1 MIAAALRIGMLRAQ
15 ECMRLL
21 WLAYAFNVALALPLA
36 AAVADQIAQS
46 IGSSIAGETMLQGFD
61 HLWFR
66 GFHVR
71 ASGLPATFEPTVV
84 GIGGVL
90 RALDALVTGALL
102 DLHPSIVAAGVV
114 YLVGWV
120 FLGSGFLARFVGG
133 EPNNFFGG
141 AARHFPRIATL
152 AAFSWL
158 VYAMTLKGLLP
169 LLADIVAAATYD
181 SIDERVH
188 FLCTLAKYAIVWA
201 SVWTVSLVFDYAK
214 IIAVA
219 RPEQPLRHCVGRA
232 LLLVLLHP
240 RAVYGLSAGLLGLGL
255 GFLLLY
261 AVIAP
266 GAGQHNGFKIGIA
279 FVLSQTYVLGRVA
292 LRCLGIAAQA
302 ELATSLHAGP
312 VPASEA

>member
-1 MIAAALRIGMLRAQ
+1 MIAAALRIGILRAQ
-15 ECMRLL
+15 QCMRLL

-36 AAVADQIAQS
+36 IAVADQLAQS
-46 IGSSIAGETMLQGFD
+46 IGPSIAGETMLQGFD

-66 GFHVR
+66 GFDVR
-71 ASGLPATFEPTVV
+71 ASGLAATFEPGVV

-120 FLGSGFLARFVGG
+120 FLASGFLARFVGG
-133 EPNNFFGG
+133 ETNFFGA
-141 AARHFPRIATL
+141 AARNFPRLVTL

-158 VYAMTLKGLLP
+158 LYAITLKGLLP
-169 LLADIVAAATYD
+169 LLADLVAVVTYD
-181 SIDERVH
+181 TTDERFH
-188 FLCTLAKYAIVWA
+188 FVCTLGKYAVVWV
-201 SVWTVSLVFDYAK
+201 SMWTLSLVCDYAK

-219 RPEQPLRHCVGRA
+219 RPDDPLHHCVGRA
-232 LLLVLLHP
+232 LVLLLVNP
-240 RAVYGLSAGLLGLGL
+240 RAVFGLSAALLGLGL

-266 GAGQHNGFKIGIA
+266 GADQHNGFKIGIA
-279 FVLSQTYVLGRVA
+279 FLISQTYVLGRVA
-292 LRCLGIAAQA
+292 LRCVGIAAQA
-302 ELATSLHAGP
+302 ELATSLQAP
-312 VPASEA
+312 VAQA

>member
-15 ECMRLL
+15 QCMRLL

-36 AAVADQIAQS
+36 VAVADQIEQS
-46 IGSSIAGETMLQGFD
+46 IGSSIAGETMLRGFD

-66 GFHVR
+66 GFDVR
-71 ASGLPATFEPTVV
+71 SSGLPATFEPSVV

-90 RALDALVTGALL
+90 RALDTLVTGALL
-102 DLHPSIVAAGVV
+102 DLHPSIVAVGVV

-120 FLGSGFLARFVGG
+120 FLASGFLARFVGG
-133 EPNNFFGG
+133 EPSNNFFGA
-141 AARHFPRIATL
+141 AARHFPRIVTL
-152 AAFSWL
+152 AAFTWL
-158 VYAMTLKGLLP
+158 LYAITLKGLLP
-169 LLADIVAAATYD
+169 LLADIVAAVTYD
-181 SIDERVH
+181 TTDERFH

-214 IIAVA
+214 LIAVA
-219 RPEQPLRHCVGRA
+219 RPDEPLHHCVGRA
-232 LLLVLLHP
+232 LVLLLVNP
-240 RAVYGLSAGLLGLGL
+240 RALFGLSAALLGLGL

-266 GAGQHNGFKIGIA
+266 GADQHNGFKIGIA

-292 LRCLGIAAQA
+292 LRCVGIAAQA
-302 ELATSLHAGP
+302 ELATSLQAP
-312 VPASEA
+312 VGQA

>member
-1 MIAAALRIGMLRAQ
+1 MIAAALRIGILRAQ
-15 ECMRLL
+15 QCMRLL

-36 AAVADQIAQS
+36 IAVADQLAQS
-46 IGSSIAGETMLQGFD
+46 IGPSIAGETMLQGFD

-66 GFHVR
+66 GFDVR
-71 ASGLPATFEPTVV
+71 ASGLAATFEPGVV

-120 FLGSGFLARFVGG
+120 FLASGFLARFVGG
-133 EPNNFFGG
+133 ETNFFGA
-141 AARHFPRIATL
+141 AARHFPRLVTL

-158 VYAMTLKGLLP
+158 LYAITLKGLLP
-169 LLADIVAAATYD
+169 LLADLVAVVTYD
-181 SIDERVH
+181 TTDERFH
-188 FLCTLAKYAIVWA
+188 FVCTLGKYAVVWV
-201 SVWTVSLVFDYAK
+201 SMWTLSLVCDYAK

-219 RPEQPLRHCVGRA
+219 RPDDPLHHCVGRA
-232 LLLVLLHP
+232 LVLLLVNP
-240 RAVYGLSAGLLGLGL
+240 RAVFGLSAALLGLGL

-266 GAGQHNGFKIGIA
+266 GADQHNGFKIGIA
-279 FVLSQTYVLGRVA
+279 FLISQTYVLGRVA
-292 LRCLGIAAQA
+292 LRCVGIAAQA
-302 ELATSLHAGP
+302 ELATSLQAP
-312 VPASEA
+312 VAQA